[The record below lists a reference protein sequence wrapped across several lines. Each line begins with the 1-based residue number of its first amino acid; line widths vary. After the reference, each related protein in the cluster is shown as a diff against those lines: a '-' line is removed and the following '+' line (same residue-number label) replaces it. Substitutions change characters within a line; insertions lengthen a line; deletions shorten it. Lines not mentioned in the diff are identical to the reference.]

1 MKVKDLIKALQ
12 ECDQEK
18 PVFIWEDHDIMDI
31 QMVDE
36 LTDRVDLNII
46 WDERDLELKKL
57 IMKTGNF
64 STENEATK

>member
-1 MKVKDLIKALQ
+1 MKVKDLIKALKN
-12 ECDQEK
+12 CDQEK

-31 QMVDE
+31 QMVEE

-57 IMKTGNF
+57 IMRTGEFN
-64 STENEATK
+64 TKNEATT

>member
-1 MKVKDLIKALQ
+1 MKVKELIKALQ

-18 PVFIWEDHDIMDI
+18 PVFIWEDHDIIDI
-31 QMVDE
+31 QMIDE
-36 LTDRVDLNII
+36 LSDRVDLNII
-46 WDERDLELKKL
+46 WDERDLELKRL

>member
-1 MKVKDLIKALQ
+1 MKVKELIKALQ

-31 QMVDE
+31 QMIDE
-36 LTDRVDLNII
+36 LSDRVDLNII

-57 IMKTGNF
+57 IMRAGEF
-64 STENEATK
+64 STQHEATK